1 MGTKLEAAT
10 QGRIKLQMFRGS
22 VLGGEKEVIWQ
33 TQVGAIQILRTSLG
47 PSGGPG
53 GAGGPLVPEVNVF
66 GMPLVLLMVTYSSAL
81 SLWLPRLMGM

>member
-53 GAGGPLVPEVNVF
+53 GGPGARWCPRS
-66 GMPLVLLMVTYSSAL
+66 TCSACP
-81 SLWLPRLMGM
+81 SCC